1 MSGTHLLEAHGLCCG
16 YGASVV
22 VRDLDL
28 HVDAGE
34 VVALLGANGA
44 GKTTTLLT
52 LAGSLPAISG
62 ELLFAGERIERW
74 PAPRIARRGVAS
86 IPDDRGLFPKLTV
99 RENLQLAS
107 RRRRHANDPLDLFAE
122 LRDRRGTPAGL
133 LSGGQQQMLAIA
145 RALLRAPQLLLI
157 DELSF
162 GLSPIG
168 VAAAGTGVV
177 PGPVLRRVA
186 ARAQPSAVVTPSGL
200 RMALTMTPT
209 PATTGWYSPRWNHR
223 SMAVYTRPP
232 GASATPAKITPV
244 TVAMPPMYAID
255 SSISDTKIEKLSG
268 DRRPCW

>member
-1 MSGTHLLEAHGLCCG
+1 MSNTHLLETRGLCCG

-62 ELLFAGERIERW
+62 EVLFEGKRIERW

-107 RRRRHANDPLDLFAE
+107 RRRRQASDPLDLFPE

-145 RALLRAPQLLLI
+145 RALVREPKLLLI

-162 GLSPIG
+162 GLSPIAVQRLLPIVRAVADETGAG
-168 VAAAGTGVV
+168 VLLVEQHVHLGLAIAERAY
-177 PGPVLRRVA
+177 VLRHGTVTLTGTA
-186 ARAQPSAVVTPSGL
+186 AQL
-200 RMALTMTPT
+200 RDDASLLQESYLGSTDERERT
-209 PATTGWYSPRWNHR
+209 PA
-223 SMAVYTRPP
+223 
-232 GASATPAKITPV
+232 
-244 TVAMPPMYAID
+244 
-255 SSISDTKIEKLSG
+255 
-268 DRRPCW
+268 

>member
-1 MSGTHLLEAHGLCCG
+1 
-16 YGASVV
+16 
-22 VRDLDL
+22 VRDLEL

-62 ELLFAGERIERW
+62 EVLFEGKRIEGW

-107 RRRRHANDPLDLFAE
+107 RRRRQASDPLDLFPE

-145 RALLRAPQLLLI
+145 RALVREPKLLLI

-162 GLSPIG
+162 GLSPIAVQRLLPIVRAVADETSAG
-168 VAAAGTGVV
+168 VLLVEQHVHLGLAIAERAY
-177 PGPVLRRVA
+177 VLRHGTVTLTGTA
-186 ARAQPSAVVTPSGL
+186 AQLSDDASLLQESYLGSTDERE
-200 RMALTMTPT
+200 RT
-209 PATTGWYSPRWNHR
+209 PA
-223 SMAVYTRPP
+223 
-232 GASATPAKITPV
+232 
-244 TVAMPPMYAID
+244 
-255 SSISDTKIEKLSG
+255 
-268 DRRPCW
+268 

>member
-62 ELLFAGERIERW
+62 ELLFEDERIERW

-107 RRRRHANDPLDLFAE
+107 RRRRLAKDPLDLFPE

-145 RALLRAPQLLLI
+145 RALVREPKLLLI

-162 GLSPIG
+162 GLSPIAVQRLLPIVRAVADETGAG
-168 VAAAGTGVV
+168 VLLVEQHVHLGLAIAERAY
-177 PGPVLRRVA
+177 VLRHGTVTLTGTA
-186 ARAQPSAVVTPSGL
+186 AQL
-200 RMALTMTPT
+200 RDDASLLQESYLGSTDERER
-209 PATTGWYSPRWNHR
+209 TT
-223 SMAVYTRPP
+223 A
-232 GASATPAKITPV
+232 
-244 TVAMPPMYAID
+244 
-255 SSISDTKIEKLSG
+255 
-268 DRRPCW
+268 

>member
-1 MSGTHLLEAHGLCCG
+1 MSGTHLLDTRGLCCG
-16 YGASVV
+16 YDASVV

-62 ELLFAGERIERW
+62 EVLFEAKRIERW

-107 RRRRHANDPLDLFAE
+107 RRRRQANDPLDLFPE

-145 RALLRAPQLLLI
+145 RALVREPKLLLI

-162 GLSPIG
+162 GLSPIAVQRLLPIVRAVADETGAG
-168 VAAAGTGVV
+168 VLLVEQHVHLGLAIAERAY
-177 PGPVLRRVA
+177 VLRHGTVTLTGTA
-186 ARAQPSAVVTPSGL
+186 AQL
-200 RMALTMTPT
+200 RDDASLLQESYLGSTDQREGT
-209 PATTGWYSPRWNHR
+209 PA
-223 SMAVYTRPP
+223 
-232 GASATPAKITPV
+232 
-244 TVAMPPMYAID
+244 
-255 SSISDTKIEKLSG
+255 
-268 DRRPCW
+268 